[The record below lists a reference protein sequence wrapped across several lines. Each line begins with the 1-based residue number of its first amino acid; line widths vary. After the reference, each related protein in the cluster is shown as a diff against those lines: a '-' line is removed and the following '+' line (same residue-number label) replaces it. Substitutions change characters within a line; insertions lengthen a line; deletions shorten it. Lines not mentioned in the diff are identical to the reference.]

1 MLLLS
6 VLFSSLLLRIH
17 LPAALLLG
25 PLIAGLILSLRGV
38 KLSIPR
44 PCYLVAQAIVGCMIA
59 RAINP
64 SVFGVLFNNWALV
77 LAILLTTLAISGLTG
92 WLLVRYSALP
102 GATGAWGSSPGGAS
116 AMVVMAQEY
125 GADVRLVALMQY
137 LRVLFVVGAAALVV
151 RYALGNEAQEMTQ
164 DIVWFPSL
172 TLNFPFTLLLTAVA
186 CWLGMRLRIPSGAML
201 LPMLLGA
208 LAQGGGWLMLEL
220 PEWLLAMAYAVL
232 GWTVGLQFNKAIF
245 LLALKTLPQIIAS
258 IIGLILMCALM
269 ALALTHI
276 LQMDFMTAYLAT
288 SPGGLDTVAISA
300 PFDLVFVAVKTTQ
313 TEAIAPWLT
322 ALCSPDTVVC
332 VLQNG
337 VEQRQQ
343 FAPLTGGATVLPSV
357 VWFPAQRDADA
368 SVWLRATPRLTLPDL
383 PGAERVQQALAGTR
397 CAVDLAA
404 DFTTVAWR
412 KLLQNAVAGLMVL
425 TGRRAGM
432 FAREDITAL
441 GLAYLRECLQVAR
454 AEGAALSDSVPE
466 EIIAG
471 FHRAPADLSTSILI
485 DRLNGRPLEWD
496 IRNGVVQRRGRQ
508 HGIPTPLSDI
518 IVPLLAAASDGPG

>member
-1 MLLLS
+1 M
-6 VLFSSLLLRIH
+6 
-17 LPAALLLG
+17 
-25 PLIAGLILSLRGV
+25 
-38 KLSIPR
+38 
-44 PCYLVAQAIVGCMIA
+44 
-59 RAINP
+59 
-64 SVFGVLFNNWALV
+64 
-77 LAILLTTLAISGLTG
+77 
-92 WLLVRYSALP
+92 
-102 GATGAWGSSPGGAS
+102 
-116 AMVVMAQEY
+116 
-125 GADVRLVALMQY
+125 
-137 LRVLFVVGAAALVV
+137 
-151 RYALGNEAQEMTQ
+151 
-164 DIVWFPSL
+164 
-172 TLNFPFTLLLTAVA
+172 
-186 CWLGMRLRIPSGAML
+186 
-201 LPMLLGA
+201 
-208 LAQGGGWLMLEL
+208 
-220 PEWLLAMAYAVL
+220 
-232 GWTVGLQFNKAIF
+232 
-245 LLALKTLPQIIAS
+245 
-258 IIGLILMCALM
+258 
-269 ALALTHI
+269 
-276 LQMDFMTAYLAT
+276 
-288 SPGGLDTVAISA
+288 
-300 PFDLVFVAVKTTQ
+300 
-313 TEAIAPWLT
+313 
-322 ALCSPDTVVC
+322 
-332 VLQNG
+332 
-337 VEQRQQ
+337 
-343 FAPLTGGATVLPSV
+343 TGGATVLPSV

-471 FHRAPADLSTSILI
+471 FHRAPADLSTSIMI